1 MVEAPLEIRLHKRPD
16 AAWVRAVADL
26 DALGVPVP
34 LPCRPEWARHLT
46 DAKGWLV
53 SAHDAAGR
61 CTAALGLEVAS
72 LLAYTVLTRVTLPP
86 EPKLGLFTILRIQ
99 LSTKAVTNL
108 VPGGSAAGGT
118 LGYRLFTQAGVEST
132 AAGFSMAT
140 VGLGSAVVLNLMLW
154 LALLISIP
162 INGFQPLYGT
172 AAIVGLVII
181 GGAGAIVLLLM
192 KGRDRAEQV
201 LRAIAR
207 RMPFVEGTPPPGS
220 STKSPTASTSWPSS
234 PRSSAT
240 ASSGPLRTGSSMPRP
255 CGCSSGPSANPSA
268 RST

>member
-1 MVEAPLEIRLHKRPD
+1 MNARTRPSKPRQAAKRTL
-16 AAWVRAVADL
+16 AVVVMMLLFFYVVLPQWAKSKRSADL
-26 DALGVPVP
+26 VAQVNP
-34 LPCRPEWARHLT
+34 LL
-46 DAKGWLV
+46 LL
-53 SAHDAAGR
+53 
-61 CTAALGLEVAS
+61 AALGLEIAS